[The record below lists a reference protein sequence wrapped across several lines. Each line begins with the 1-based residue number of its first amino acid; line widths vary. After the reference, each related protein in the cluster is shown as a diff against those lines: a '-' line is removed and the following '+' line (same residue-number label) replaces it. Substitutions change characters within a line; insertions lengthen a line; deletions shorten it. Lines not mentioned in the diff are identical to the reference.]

1 MNNKDKDAGSSI
13 KNVEDDRREGEG
25 SFRKNDSK
33 RRALFSSCSLRG

>member
-25 SFRKNDSK
+25 FLASAKMTAKEERY
-33 RRALFSSCSLRG
+33 SLLVH